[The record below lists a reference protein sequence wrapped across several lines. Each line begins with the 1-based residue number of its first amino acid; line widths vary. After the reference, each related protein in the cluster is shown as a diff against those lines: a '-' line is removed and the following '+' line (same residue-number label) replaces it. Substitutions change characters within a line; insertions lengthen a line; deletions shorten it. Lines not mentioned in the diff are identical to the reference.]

1 MIETLTNS
9 LSRGAARTRE
19 GGKGKRNKRVEEME
33 LKRERE
39 RERVKWRRVA

>member
-9 LSRGAARTRE
+9 LSRGAARTREE

-39 RERVKWRRVA
+39 RVKWRRVA